1 MRCSILAVEF
11 FQNVQRCWNYDDYE
25 RRNRALDLF
34 YIQFMLFR
42 VWNTEE
48 MIICSKQQRISN
60 YGPNKITVWVSK
72 AGKINDTPKRKRNW
86 CQRKLADRFDC
97 FMFSVWL
104 IRVFRL
110 LLLACRF
117 LFRLLICCIMRSKSV
132 LKNIICMPPS
142 QRSGKKKMYRQLFF
156 RSDRR
161 LWNWNLTKEKSH
173 GFPAFGSV
181 TRHYALNAS
190 LRLCSE
196 IAKLVSCYNQF
207 PVFKKRTIMTNFN
220 FEMRFSHDNIVQLR

>member
-142 QRSGKKKMYRQLFF
+142 QRSGKKKNVPTTFL
-156 RSDRR
+156 SI
-161 LWNWNLTKEKSH
+161 
-173 GFPAFGSV
+173 GSAALKLKLNQRKI
-181 TRHYALNAS
+181 TRIPCFWLNNAAL
-190 LRLCSE
+190 C
-196 IAKLVSCYNQF
+196 
-207 PVFKKRTIMTNFN
+207 
-220 FEMRFSHDNIVQLR
+220 FER